1 MKKGLLLALGIA
13 AVAAGP
19 GAGAAR
25 ADFVCPVLNLPSQ
38 AVEKSGKFAPLG
50 ESGQYTTLPGRAG
63 DEASSPVNPP
73 DHATNADGEGT
84 PGVDHV
90 GPGDPG
96 YSPIWNTP

>member
-1 MKKGLLLALGIA
+1 MPRKLLLGFSA
-13 AVAAGP
+13 AVLLA
-19 GAGAAR
+19 GAGAGTAR

-38 AVEKSGKFAPLG
+38 AVENSGKFSPLG
-50 ESGQYTTLPGRAG
+50 TSGQYTTLPGRAG

-73 DHATNADGEGT
+73 DHATNANGEGT